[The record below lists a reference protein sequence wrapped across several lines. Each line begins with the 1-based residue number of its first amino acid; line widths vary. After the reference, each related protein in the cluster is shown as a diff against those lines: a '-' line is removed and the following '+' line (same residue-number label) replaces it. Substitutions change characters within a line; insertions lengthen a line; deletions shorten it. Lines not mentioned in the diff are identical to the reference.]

1 MDRQCHLLCQLI
13 SIKISLFAGS
23 IQESYPIL
31 GEVFDISMTLKSFL
45 NDIEVDFLLIFHNGF
60 TAIILLDQKHTG
72 VLRSLPLMHRILY
85 LWYCFIILQT

>member
-23 IQESYPIL
+23 IQELYPIL
-31 GEVFDISMTLKSFL
+31 G
-45 NDIEVDFLLIFHNGF
+45 EVDFLLIFHNGF

-72 VLRSLPLMHRILY
+72 VIRSLPLMHRILY
-85 LWYCFIILQT
+85 FLYCFIILQT